1 MATVSQWV
9 EGARPRTLPAAIAPV
24 AAGTGL
30 SMLHGGFMPAVTVP
44 RAVLALILA
53 LALQVGVNY
62 ANDYSDGIKGTD
74 DDRVGPFRLTG
85 SGAAPAAT
93 VKRAAFLS
101 FGVGGIAGLV
111 LVALAGAWWMVIV
124 GVLSILAAWFYTGG
138 KKPYGYLGLGEV
150 MVFIFFGLVA
160 VMGTSYLI
168 SGRTSWLDV
177 LTASAVGLWACAV
190 MLTNNLRD
198 IPTDT
203 VAGKKTLAVRLG
215 DSGTRLLFAGTLL
228 VPFVLLLPVVLTAPL
243 AAIAFVALPM
253 CTAPIQR
260 VVVQRAQGRDLIPV
274 LGMTGKLELVA
285 SLLLFAGLA
294 AHVVFA

>member
-1 MATVSQWV
+1 MASIAQWI

-24 AAGTGL
+24 AAGTAL
-30 SMLHGGFMPAVTVP
+30 SLVHAGYLPGVTVP
-44 RAVLALILA
+44 RALLALALA

-62 ANDYSDGIKGTD
+62 ANDYSDGVKGTD

-93 VKRAAFLS
+93 VKRAAFIS
-101 FGVGGIAGLV
+101 FGVGAAAGLA
-111 LVALAGAWWMVIV
+111 LVALAGAWWMIAV
-124 GVLSILAAWFYTGG
+124 GALSILAAWYYTGG
-138 KKPYGYLGLGEV
+138 TKPYGYMGLGEV

-168 SGRTSWLDV
+168 TGRSSWVDALA
-177 LTASAVGLWACAV
+177 ASAIGLWACAV

-203 VAGKKTLAVRLG
+203 LAGKRTLAVRLG
-215 DSGTRLLFAGTLL
+215 DSRTRLLFAATLL
-228 VPFVLLLPVVLTAPL
+228 VPFLLLLPLVLKAPF
-243 AAIAFVALPM
+243 AALGFIALPM
-253 CTAPIQR
+253 CSAPIQR
-260 VVVQRAQGRDLIPV
+260 VLVQRASGRDLIPV

-285 SLLLFAGLA
+285 SLMLLVGVVAGMFLG
-294 AHVVFA
+294 

>member
-1 MATVSQWV
+1 MARVSEWI

-30 SMLHGGFMPAVTVP
+30 SLLHAGYMPGVTVP
-44 RAVLALILA
+44 RALLALLLA

-85 SGAAPAAT
+85 SGAAPASA

-101 FGVGGIAGLV
+101 FGVGALAGV
-111 LVALAGAWWMVIV
+111 ALVALAGAWWMIAV
-124 GVLSILAAWFYTGG
+124 GAAAIAAAWFYTGG
-138 KKPYGYLGLGEV
+138 RKPYGYMGLGEV

-177 LTASAVGLWACAV
+177 LTASAIGLWACAV

-198 IPTDT
+198 IPTDA
-203 VAGKKTLAVRLG
+203 VSGKKTLAVRLG
-215 DSGTRLLFAGTLL
+215 ASRTRLLFAGTLL
-228 VPFVLLLPVVLTAPL
+228 VPFLLLIPVVMAAPL
-243 AAIAFVALPM
+243 AALVFLALPM
-253 CTAPIQR
+253 CTAPITR
-260 VVVQRAQGRDLIPV
+260 VVVQRALGRDLIPV
-274 LGMTGKLELVA
+274 LGHTGKLELVA
-285 SLLLFAGLA
+285 SLLLFSGL
-294 AHVVFA
+294 VLQQVFF

>member
-1 MATVSQWV
+1 
-9 EGARPRTLPAAIAPV
+9 
-24 AAGTGL
+24 
-30 SMLHGGFMPAVTVP
+30 
-44 RAVLALILA
+44 
-53 LALQVGVNY
+53 
-62 ANDYSDGIKGTD
+62 
-74 DDRVGPFRLTG
+74 
-85 SGAAPAAT
+85 
-93 VKRAAFLS
+93 
-101 FGVGGIAGLV
+101 
-111 LVALAGAWWMVIV
+111 
-124 GVLSILAAWFYTGG
+124 
-138 KKPYGYLGLGEV
+138 